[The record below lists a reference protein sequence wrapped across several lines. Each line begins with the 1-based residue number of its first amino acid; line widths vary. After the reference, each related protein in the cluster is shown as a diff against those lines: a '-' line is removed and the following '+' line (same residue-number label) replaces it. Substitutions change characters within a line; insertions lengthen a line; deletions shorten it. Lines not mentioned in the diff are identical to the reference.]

1 MLSARCPVKSSVEQ
15 LGGRIGMLTVVEG
28 MEAGNFERKGVSAG
42 CLGSAGRVK
51 VPSHSAAVLNK
62 KAVDDG
68 DWCQRGLVVKT
79 PDGFPPPKKS
89 PTVCEHS
96 TL

>member
-1 MLSARCPVKSSVEQ
+1 MLSAHCPVKSSVEQ
-15 LGGRIGMLTVVEG
+15 LGGKRGMLTAMEG
-28 MEAGNFERKGVSAG
+28 TEAGNFERNGVSAG

-79 PDGFPPPKKS
+79 PDGFPPKKS